1 MKANSETASGMRSKS
16 QRSALRWVLLVSG
29 RDKFRVVLILVLRTV
44 QALGSL
50 ALAMELKSF
59 INGVVAGDVD
69 AFHKG
74 VAMLLGLML
83 LLICLSSG
91 LRFLQEYTSTAIYKR
106 FQLREL
112 RGILDKSYSEVSSV
126 HSGEWMNRINSDASV
141 VAEGATNIAPNVFS
155 MCVRLVGALVL
166 IIQLLPEISYIIIP
180 GGIVLGVLTFLFR
193 GKLKRLHTEQQE
205 AQGFFRVFLQERL
218 QNLLVIHSFSK
229 EADVMAE
236 GEECAEAFRR
246 KHIQRD
252 NFSNICNVG
261 FGIVMDGAY
270 ILGICYCGYRILNGT
285 LEYGTLIAVM
295 NLVGQV
301 QSPFANLSGYIPQYY
316 AMLASAERLM
326 EVEGFADAFSQD
338 PYSLDEVVR
347 FYNDDLVSIDL
358 RGVSFSYGAVS
369 KEAAGKSGRLEKDG
383 RAARRQVLNDFSAS
397 IPKGSIVAVIG
408 PSGCGKSTMLKI
420 LMCLYPLDAG
430 ECVLTTKE
438 GQEKLDGRWRELYA
452 YVPQGNQLMAGSI
465 REAVTFGDESRY
477 HDDEGIWRALRTADA
492 EEFVKRLPEG
502 IDSELGERGS
512 GLSEGQVQRVAIARA
527 IYAGHP
533 ILLLDESTSSLDT
546 KTEHDVLQK
555 IKNMTNCTV
564 VLVTHRKAP
573 LGICDYQIDMRRIAD
588 EQRG

>member
-1 MKANSETASGMRSKS
+1 MKEERKAAKNRSRES
-16 QRSALRWVLLVSG
+16 QKSALRWILRVTGS
-29 RDKFRVVLILVLRTV
+29 DKLRVFLILILQCV

-50 ALAMELKSF
+50 ALAMELRTF
-59 INGVVAGDVD
+59 INGVVAGDAD
-69 AFHKG
+69 AFRMG
-74 VAMLLGLML
+74 AATLLGLML

-112 RGILDKSYSEVSSV
+112 QGILDKSYSEVSSV

-141 VAEGATNIAPNVFS
+141 VSSGATSIAPNVFS
-155 MCVRLVGALVL
+155 MCVRLVGALILLV
-166 IIQLLPEISYIIIP
+166 QLLPEVAYVIVP
-180 GGIVLGVLTFLFR
+180 GGCILGMLTFLFR
-193 GKLKRLHTEQQE
+193 GKLKRMHKEQQE
-205 AQGFFRVFLQERL
+205 AQGVFRVFLQERL

-229 EADVMAE
+229 EADVMSE
-236 GEECAEAFRR
+236 GGECAENFRK

-261 FGIVMDGAY
+261 FGVVMDGAY

-301 QSPFANLSGYIPQYY
+301 QSPFANLSGYVPQYY

-326 EVEGFADAFSQD
+326 EVEKFADAFAED
-338 PYSLDEVVR
+338 PYPLDEVKR
-347 FYNDDLVSIDL
+347 FYSEELVSIDL
-358 RGVSFSYGAVS
+358 KDVSFSYDPVS
-369 KEAAGKSGRLEKDG
+369 KSAAGEDAEGEEGEPATK
-383 RAARRQVLNDFSAS
+383 RQVLKDFSTS
-397 IPKGSIVAVIG
+397 IPKGSIVAVTG

-420 LMCLYPLDAG
+420 LMCLYPLDGG
-430 ECVLTTKE
+430 ECVLATKE
-438 GQEKLDGRWRELYA
+438 GEKKLDGRWRELYA

-477 HDDEGIWRALRTADA
+477 GDEDGIWRALRAADA
-492 EEFVKRLPEG
+492 EEFVRRLPEG
-502 IDSELGERGS
+502 LGAELGERGS
-512 GLSEGQVQRVAIARA
+512 GLSEGQVQRIAIARA

-533 ILLLDESTSSLDT
+533 VLLLDESTSSLDV
-546 KTEHDVLQK
+546 KTEHDVLSN
-555 IKNMTNCTV
+555 IKSMTDCTV

-573 LGICDYQIDMRRIAD
+573 LGICDLQIDMKEASEGRKD
-588 EQRG
+588 